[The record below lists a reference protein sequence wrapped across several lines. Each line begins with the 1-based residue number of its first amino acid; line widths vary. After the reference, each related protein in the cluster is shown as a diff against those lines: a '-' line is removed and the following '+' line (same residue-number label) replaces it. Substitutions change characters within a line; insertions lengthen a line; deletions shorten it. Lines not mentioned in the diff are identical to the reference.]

1 MNGGFLMESG
11 LWARVQAAIACLS
24 GGRILPSSIGIHPP
38 PIRLRANA
46 LTSSLGIPLRMPD
59 PQEGRDSLSLGLAVR
74 EEGSGTRGFR
84 ENLAMQIIIFP
95 VNIYK
100 FTGFF
105 DKFLK
110 IISPVNDCNKTGYY
124 INLSV
129 LHSDPAVKK
138 VFRRPRICPQLPAF
152 PPAPHRA
159 LKPSFIN
166 RV

>member
-1 MNGGFLMESG
+1 MESG
-11 LWARVQAAIACLS
+11 FWASVKATIHEER
-24 GGRILPSSIGIHPP
+24 GRLASRPYKYKGIN
-38 PIRLRANA
+38 L
-46 LTSSLGIPLRMPD
+46 LSSLLSDYRG
-59 PQEGRDSLSLGLAVR
+59 EGALM
-74 EEGSGTRGFR
+74 ERGWMK
-84 ENLAMQIIIFP
+84 NMQIIIFS
-95 VNIYK
+95 IKFYK

-110 IISPVNDCNKTGYY
+110 IISPVNDCNKTGYH

-129 LHSDPAVKK
+129 PHSDPAAKK
-138 VFRRPRICPQLPAF
+138 VFRRPRICPQPPAF